1 MPDVNNILA
10 GVNLAHADHL
20 ISSELSAETR
30 GAIDQATDLAAR
42 RQARLTFF
50 AVVDLDP
57 HTYSYLEIED
67 KAALQN
73 LGNQADQVLQGLVE
87 QAQRQGVAEVSAA
100 HAFGKSWVELIKQ
113 VLRGHHDLLIAG
125 SRSLSGLQGLLLGS
139 TGLKL
144 MRNCP
149 CPVWI
154 TKPHVPAPTC
164 RILVADDLTEIGA
177 RLVRIGATVAAARKA
192 ELHVLHALEYP
203 WDSSTAG
210 QDPKHDAY
218 RQKTTA
224 HAREE
229 LARHLDCPE
238 AQALTTAAQVFVRED
253 LAENAI
259 LKHVEDQQIDLL
271 VMATIARSG
280 LSGFLMGNTAE
291 RLLPQLNCSILAIK
305 PDDFRCPIK
314 LDG

>member
-10 GVNLAHADHL
+10 GVNLSHADHL
-20 ISSELSAETR
+20 ISNDFSAETR
-30 GAIDQATDLAAR
+30 GAIDQAIDLAAR
-42 RQARLTFF
+42 RKAKLTFF

-57 HTYSYLEIED
+57 HTYSYLELED
-67 KAALQN
+67 KSALQN
-73 LGNQADQVLQGLVE
+73 LGNQAGQVLQGLVE
-87 QAQRQGVAEVSAA
+87 QAKRLGVMEVSAG

-113 VLRGHHDLLIAG
+113 VVRGRHDLLIAG
-125 SRSLSGLQGLLLGS
+125 TRSLTGLERFLLGS

-144 MRNCP
+144 MRTCP

-154 TKPHVPAPTC
+154 TKPHVLAPSC

-177 RLVRIGATVAAARKA
+177 RLVRIGATIAAARQA

-218 RQKTTA
+218 RQKTSA

-229 LARHLDCPE
+229 LARHLTCPE
-238 AQALTTAAQVFVRED
+238 VQALSTPPQVFVRED

-314 LDG
+314 LDE